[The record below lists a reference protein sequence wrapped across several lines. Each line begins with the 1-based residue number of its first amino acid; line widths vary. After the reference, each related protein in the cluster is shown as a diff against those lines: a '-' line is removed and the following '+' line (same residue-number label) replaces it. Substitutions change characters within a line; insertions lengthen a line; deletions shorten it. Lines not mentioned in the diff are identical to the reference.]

1 MKIIFVLILLLA
13 SLFANS
19 EFESIK
25 KQYFKSYD
33 YEQMGKYDEAIKVLS
48 PLYQKYSNGYTLN
61 LRFGWL
67 FYLDKKYKDAIK
79 YYQKASLLNTYALN
93 PKLGLIRIYL
103 DTQHYVKAEKVAQE
117 LLKIDYYNYYANLYM
132 TNALLSQKKY
142 KAALK
147 NIQKMLAIYPTN
159 VSFLEQLAL
168 VYKATNSKYLQKV
181 YEDILILDPNNV
193 LVRSSKK

>member
-1 MKIIFVLILLLA
+1 MLLLA
-13 SLFANS
+13 SLYANS

-25 KQYFKSYD
+25 KHYFKSYD
-33 YEQMGKYDEAIKVLS
+33 YEQMGKYTEAIKVLS

-67 FYLDKKYKDAIK
+67 FYLDKKYKDSIT
-79 YYQKASLLNTYALN
+79 YYQKASLLNPYALN
-93 PKLGLIRIYL
+93 PKLGIIRIYL
-103 DTQHYVKAEKVAQE
+103 DTQYYVKAEKVAQE
-117 LLKIDYYNYYANLYM
+117 LLKIDYYNHYANLYIIR
-132 TNALLSQKKY
+132 ALLAQKKY

-159 VSFLEQLAL
+159 ISFLEQLSL
-168 VYKATNSKYLQKV
+168 VYKATDSPYLQKV

-193 LVRSSKK
+193 LVRSSRK

>member
-1 MKIIFVLILLLA
+1 MLLLA
-13 SLFANS
+13 SLFSNS

-67 FYLDKKYKDAIK
+67 FYLDKKYKDAIN

-103 DTQHYVKAEKVAQE
+103 DTQYYAKAEKVAQE

-147 NIQKMLAIYPTN
+147 NIQKMLALYPTN
-159 VSFLEQLAL
+159 VLFLEQLAL
-168 VYKATNSKYLQKV
+168 VYKATNNKYLQKV

>member
-1 MKIIFVLILLLA
+1 MLLLA
-13 SLFANS
+13 SLYANS

-25 KQYFKSYD
+25 KQYFKSYN
-33 YEQMGKYDEAIKVLS
+33 YEQMGQYTEAIKVLS
-48 PLYQKYSNGYTLN
+48 PLYQKYADGYTLN

-67 FYLDKKYKDAIK
+67 FYLDKKYKDAIV

-103 DTQHYVKAEKVAQE
+103 DTQQYIKAEQVSQE
-117 LLKIDYYNYYANLYM
+117 LLKIDYYNYYANLYII
-132 TNALLSQKKY
+132 NALLSQKKY

-147 NIQKMLAIYPTN
+147 NIQKMLAIYPTD
-159 VSFLEQLAL
+159 VSFLEQLSL
-168 VYKATNSKYLQKV
+168 VYKATDSPYLQKV

-193 LVRSSKK
+193 LVGSSRK

>member
-1 MKIIFVLILLLA
+1 MLLLA
-13 SLFANS
+13 TLFANS

-168 VYKATNSKYLQKV
+168 VYKATDSKYLQKV